1 MIINTNLFKKI
12 ILTLF
17 ASTTAA
23 TVLNLAFGKTLA
35 YYGIQHNE
43 YLICG
48 ISVLITIGTAWFI
61 LRKKQK

>member
-1 MIINTNLFKKI
+1 MINNTNMFKKI
-12 ILTLF
+12 ILTLV
-17 ASTTAA
+17 ASTGIA
-23 TVLNLAFGKTLA
+23 TVLNLAFVKTLS
-35 YYGIQHNE
+35 YYSIQYNE